1 MRMHEAG
8 TIPEEVRVRRGCI
21 ELALTLFLKLHVTA
35 VTLFESLDP
44 YLVWRQLFLALQSR
58 FIDKEGHPDDTLDL
72 LAFVIHTFRLTE
84 DEVAKLHAPL
94 LAFASIDLVRAN
106 NTDVGEADKI
116 LAVDIA
122 HALLKETSPTFFTTS
137 EREDASIT
145 SDGCGLSIPGQFYSA
160 ENNKSAKIP
169 SSGFAQ
175 RLIRNGLSSLL
186 DITQRALSVDGKD
199 TEMLPSA
206 LNALS
211 FLAEQLPRDQP
222 VELSWQPENWLET
235 FLRGLVQREAPLP
248 FEAVESAIQALI
260 ALQSAPITPNII
272 LDRRTTLSMLVNLVL
287 GYLRPEQSAFHMQAV
302 ALIWALEDLSK
313 YKHVEAAICQGL
325 TAKDLRTRSAAYE
338 AFGNLWRFSDD
349 SLLPASRL
357 SIPMRMMLDALRSDD
372 LSTRR
377 VGEAWMRCSVKSY
390 LK

>member
-1 MRMHEAG
+1 M
-8 TIPEEVRVRRGCI
+8 
-21 ELALTLFLKLHVTA
+21 
-35 VTLFESLDP
+35 
-44 YLVWRQLFLALQSR
+44 
-58 FIDKEGHPDDTLDL
+58 
-72 LAFVIHTFRLTE
+72 AFVIHTFRLTE

-116 LAVDIA
+116 LAVNIA

-145 SDGCGLSIPGQFYSA
+145 SDGSGLSIPSDFYSA
-160 ENNKSAKIP
+160 EDNKSAKIP

-186 DITQRALSVDGKD
+186 DITQRALSVSVST
-199 TEMLPSA
+199 TELLPSA

-222 VELSWQPENWLET
+222 VELSWQPENWLVT
-235 FLRGLVQREAPLP
+235 FLGGLVEREAPVP

-260 ALQSAPITPNII
+260 ALQSAPITPNIT

-287 GYLRPEQSAFHMQAV
+287 GYLRPEQSGFHMQAV

-313 YKHVEAAICQGL
+313 HKHVEAAICLGL
-325 TAKDLRTRSAAYE
+325 TARDRHTRSAAYE
-338 AFGNLWRFSDD
+338 AFGNLWRYTDD
-349 SLLPASRL
+349 SLVPASRL
-357 SIPMRMMLDALRSDD
+357 SVPMRMLLDALRSDD